1 MSGLY
6 NVGSLKCLFLLGW
19 SAFAIDKCTCLACNP
34 GTVARSILAGAG
46 PCAGAERW
54 WEVGRRRPPVVE
66 EGCERVGWGSLTMA
80 EHSGGVG
87 GEATWPAG
95 RRGRTGGGGGNTGE
109 AEAAVDSA
117 GRVAR

>member
-1 MSGLY
+1 
-6 NVGSLKCLFLLGW
+6 
-19 SAFAIDKCTCLACNP
+19 
-34 GTVARSILAGAG
+34 
-46 PCAGAERW
+46 
-54 WEVGRRRPPVVE
+54 
-66 EGCERVGWGSLTMA
+66 LTMA

-87 GEATWPAG
+87 GEAMWPAG